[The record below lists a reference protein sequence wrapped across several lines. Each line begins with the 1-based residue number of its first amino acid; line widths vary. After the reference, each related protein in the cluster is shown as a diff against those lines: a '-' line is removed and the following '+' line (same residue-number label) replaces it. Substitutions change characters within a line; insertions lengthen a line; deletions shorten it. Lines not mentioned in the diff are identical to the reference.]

1 MSRMIKVF
9 KRKKKSELSVDDQR
23 LLERL
28 DNIKEY
34 VRELQS
40 ELNFGYIGEAEYVR
54 LIDPIVKE
62 LAEMEKA
69 KYKDLF
75 DEQMGKPIQWLDE
88 IFNTDKNFD
97 DRVHNEI
104 ERVINECAKQTETD

>member
-1 MSRMIKVF
+1 MSKLIRVF

-34 VRELQS
+34 VRQLQS
-40 ELNFGYIGEAEYVR
+40 DLNFGYITEQEYVR

-69 KYKDLF
+69 KYKDSF

-88 IFNTDKNFD
+88 IFKTDFD

-104 ERVINECAKQTETD
+104 ERVINECAKQTEAD

>member
-40 ELNFGYIGEAEYVR
+40 ELNFGYITEQEYVR

-69 KYKDLF
+69 KYKESF
-75 DEQMGKPIQWLDE
+75 DNQMGKPIQWLDE
-88 IFNTDKNFD
+88 IFKTDFD

-104 ERVINECAKQTETD
+104 ERVINECAKQAETD

>member
-1 MSRMIKVF
+1 MSRMIGIF

-40 ELNFGYIGEAEYVR
+40 ELNFGYITEQEYVR

-62 LAEMEKA
+62 LAEMENA
-69 KYKDLF
+69 KYKDSF

-88 IFNTDKNFD
+88 IFNTEKNYD

-104 ERVINECAKQTETD
+104 ERVINECAKQTKAD

>member
-9 KRKKKSELSVDDQR
+9 KRKKKSELSADDQR

-34 VRELQS
+34 VRQLQS
-40 ELNFGYIGEAEYVR
+40 DLNFGYITEQEYVR

-69 KYKDLF
+69 KYKDSF
-75 DEQMGKPIQWLDE
+75 DEQMEKPIEWLNE
-88 IFNTDKNFD
+88 IFKTDFD

>member
-1 MSRMIKVF
+1 MSKLIRVF
-9 KRKKKSELSVDDQR
+9 KRKKKSELSADDQR

-40 ELNFGYIGEAEYVR
+40 DLNFGYITEQEYVR

-62 LAEMEKA
+62 LAEMEKV
-69 KYKDLF
+69 KYKDSF
-75 DEQMGKPIQWLDE
+75 DEQMGKPIEWLEE
-88 IFNTDKNFD
+88 IFKKNENGKD
-97 DRVHNEI
+97 NR
-104 ERVINECAKQTETD
+104 KGTEKA